1 MPDRHLDER
10 IDLDTQ
16 YVKLR
21 IISPEEFTALERQD
35 LDYRPDRYQAHMKS
49 LGGEDI
55 KDEDLL
61 KPGEFEKLILL
72 RGRAGIGKSTLVQSL
87 LRRWACGIQAI
98 HMKLILL
105 LNLRLLMH
113 NTRKITL
120 ATLLSLYSVYATPDA
135 VPDKDSWFSENQCHL
150 GIILGRKLSLIFKLT
165 YVNFFS
171 NHLTL

>member
-16 YVKLR
+16 YVRLR
-21 IISPEEFTALERQD
+21 IISQEEFRALERQD
-35 LDYRPDRYQAHMKS
+35 LDYRPDRYQAHMTS

-61 KPGEFEKLILL
+61 KPGEIEKLILL

-98 HMKLILL
+98 QMKLILL
-105 LNLRLLMH
+105 LNLRVLMPY
-113 NTRKITL
+113 TRKITL

-135 VPDKDSWFSENQCHL
+135 VPDRDSWFRENQCHL
-150 GIILGRKLSLIFKLT
+150 GIILGRRLSWIF
-165 YVNFFS
+165 
-171 NHLTL
+171 